1 MISMQIKIN
10 NKQVFFFFVFGII
23 IIKKQITSRV
33 ANIKILALEINTEG
47 FFGITMFIFVW
58 LSLLNIEE
66 TLEMS

>member
-1 MISMQIKIN
+1 L
-10 NKQVFFFFVFGII
+10 FFSII
-23 IIKKQITSRV
+23 KQITSRE

>member
-10 NKQVFFFFVFGII
+10 NKQVFFLFFSII
-23 IIKKQITSRV
+23 KQITSRE

>member
-1 MISMQIKIN
+1 MQIKIN